1 VPRKKLKPGDPVPKQ
16 IPSVSAPHGG
26 GRRAGTHIRTAQ
38 RRALKKRFALIS
50 LEDIKRDTFAYKKFS
65 ALISD
70 ITHDLGGRPTT
81 IQKALIEAFVSATIR
96 MEDLTSR
103 QLLGNKNFGYKE
115 LSSAISSMTKVAAYL
130 GIDRTPKDV
139 TPSLSTYLKKNG
151 AGDTIDAETI
161 E

>member
-1 VPRKKLKPGDPVPKQ
+1 VPRKKLKPGDAIPKH
-16 IPSVSAPHGG
+16 IPPVSAVG
-26 GRRAGTHIRTAQ
+26 AGKKAGNHLRTAQ

-81 IQKALIEAFVSATIR
+81 IQKALIEAFVSAVVR

-103 QLLGNKNFGYKE
+103 QLLGDRSLNYKE
-115 LSSAISSMTKVAAYL
+115 LSSAINNMAKMASHL
-130 GIDRTPKDV
+130 GIDRSPKDV

-161 E
+161 DD